1 MTDRLCSKLLGKI
14 GLIKKILTCH
24 SVPSKK
30 INIKKVQEDRKE
42 KREKNKS
49 VFKTLQ
55 ELVTFPKHPFP
66 FSLTGG
72 SLELISLSRGNMGPV
87 LPALNPESTH
97 PPSRKKDNKHKLK

>member
-1 MTDRLCSKLLGKI
+1 MTDRLCSKLLGKKRFDKENSN
-14 GLIKKILTCH
+14 LSLCAKQ
-24 SVPSKK
+24 K